1 MMVFVVVVG
10 MLVVVL
16 MAAFFW
22 LRYQMPDVDMAR
34 LELDPS
40 QLPGVYYR
48 RPLDDSEA
56 VFVAGAVVDI
66 TGYTADQFDA
76 GLARYDDL
84 LTSEDRAA
92 IQRAVAE
99 AQQGDGAYEVEYRVL
114 TRLGEIRWVYDRGR
128 VRIDKRG
135 KPCREGMVIDI
146 TQRKI
151 HESRQ
156 REQEALR
163 HREQQELVR
172 LATLPVVIEGRLT
185 EAAQA
190 INEVAAN
197 LLLVERVGLWVLSND
212 GNTLTNC
219 DVYERT
225 ARRHAVDFS
234 IVMADCPHY
243 FAVLQ
248 RGRAIDAVDAGTD
261 PRTAELAAAYL
272 SRREIVSMLDTPV
285 LVAGQV
291 RGVLCL
297 ESVRQRRQWTVEEM
311 SFAAE
316 LAGQFAGAIN
326 NQGRRNDARARRQL
340 EGELIQ
346 AQKMEAVGHLTAGIA
361 HDFNNII
368 TAVSGYTSL
377 ARQYAGRDP
386 DMLNSCLSRIDD
398 SVRRSRLLVKQ
409 LIKFGTASSAVATRI
424 DLGAQ
429 LTETMDFLRAVLPSS
444 VEVESNLSLSEL
456 TVLFDADQLDQVIL
470 NLALNAADAMGGQG
484 LLHISTDLT
493 RFGEGACDACN
504 HPFSGSYA
512 TIRLSD
518 TGDGIAESARPQIF
532 EPFFTTK
539 GAERG
544 TGLGLAMVNRLI
556 HEYGGHILVTSE
568 VGRGT
573 SFTLCLPM
581 VETHVA
587 AEKTAVQG
595 VAPVLVVDDDVG
607 VASFILELLI
617 SQGYRV
623 QAVTNPHEAIRIVRE
638 HPGEVRLIITDYSMP
653 EMDGVA
659 LSREVYAI
667 NSQLPIL
674 LVSGYGADINVADFG
689 NHNIQAM
696 FAKPIETEKL
706 LTAVRRIMGG
716 MAV

>member
-1 MMVFVVVVG
+1 MMAFVVVIS
-10 MLVVVL
+10 LLAVL
-16 MAAFFW
+16 AMAIFFW
-22 LRYQMPDVDMAR
+22 LRRQMPDADMAR

-40 QLPGVYYR
+40 QLPGLYYR
-48 RPLDDSEA
+48 RTLDDSEA

-92 IQRAVAE
+92 IRHAVDE
-99 AQQGDGAYEVEYRVL
+99 ARQGDGAYAVEYRVL
-114 TRLGEIRWVYDRGR
+114 TRLGEVRWVYDRGR

-135 KPCREGMVIDI
+135 KLCREGMVIDI
-146 TQRKI
+146 SQRKI

-156 REQEALR
+156 REQESLR

-172 LATLPVVIEGRLT
+172 LATLPAVIEGRLT

-190 INEVAAN
+190 INEVAAS
-197 LLLVERVGLWVLSND
+197 LLLVERVGLWVISND
-212 GNTLTNC
+212 GNTLTNL

-225 ARRHAVDFS
+225 ARRHTADFS
-234 IVMADCPHY
+234 IVVTDYPHY
-243 FAVLQ
+243 FAALK

-261 PRTAELAAAYL
+261 PRTAELAVAYL

-285 LVAGQV
+285 LVAGEV

-297 ESVRQRRQWTVEEM
+297 ESVRQRRQWTVEET

-326 NQGRRNDARARRQL
+326 NQGRRNDARARREL

-409 LIKFGTASSAVATRI
+409 LIKFGSASSAVATRI

-470 NLALNAADAMGGQG
+470 NLALNAADAMSGQG
-484 LLHISTDLT
+484 LLHISTDVAQP
-493 RFGEGACDACN
+493 GEGVCDACN
-504 HPFSGSYA
+504 HSFAGSYA
-512 TIRLSD
+512 MIRLSD
-518 TGDGIAESARPQIF
+518 TGAGIADDVRRQIF

-556 HEYGGHILVTSE
+556 HEYGGHVLVTSE

-573 SFTLCLPM
+573 LFTLHLPM
-581 VETHVA
+581 VETPVPV
-587 AEKTAVQG
+587 EKPAQG
-595 VAPVLVVDDDVG
+595 VAPILVVDDDVG
-607 VASFILELLI
+607 AASFILELLM

-623 QAVTNPHEAIRIVRE
+623 QAVSNPHEAIRIVRE

-659 LSREVYAI
+659 LSCEVHAI
-667 NSQLPIL
+667 NSALPIL
-674 LVSGYGADINVADFG
+674 LVSGYGADINIADFG
-689 NHNIQAM
+689 SHNIQAM
-696 FAKPIETEKL
+696 FAKPIETDKL
-706 LTAVRRIMGG
+706 LAAVRRIMGG